1 MIGEHRSSPGS
12 GAMSV
17 EQIEREFGWLRMNED
32 GTLGLRAS
40 VLNLVTVTD
49 EESAREVTR
58 VVSKLAGRFPCRAIV
73 MISDPEEET
82 ANLDIRVSAFC
93 DARGGGGSQVC
104 AEQVT
109 VHAEGP
115 PARHLRSLAGPLL
128 LPDLPVFLWYPGA
141 FSADS
146 PEFSGMAD
154 LADRVIVNS
163 GAAPD
168 HGACLR
174 EISSLTQDPEMPA
187 VGDLQWV
194 GLSPWRS
201 LIAGLFDP
209 PNRREELERI
219 HRVEILHDP
228 RGEARALLIAG
239 WLASSL
245 GWRPESARKTDAGR
259 EFIFH
264 GSSGEVTVALDS
276 GSEDASLRR
285 VRLYGEDLT
294 FQVSRHRE
302 LSEAMSTVMRGDD
315 LLGERTVHLGFF
327 DQDVILG
334 EELRFRG
341 RDESYVKALRTVAEM
356 LDL

>member
-1 MIGEHRSSPGS
+1 
-12 GAMSV
+12 MSV
-17 EQIEREFGWLRMNED
+17 EQIEREFGRLRMNED

-40 VLNLVTVTD
+40 VLNLVTVTG
-49 EESAREVTR
+49 EESAGEVTR

-73 MISDPEEET
+73 MISDPDEET

-104 AEQVT
+104 AEQVE

-115 PARHLRSLAGPLL
+115 PARHLKSLAGPLL

-141 FSADS
+141 FSAGS
-146 PEFSGMAD
+146 PEFSDIAE
-154 LADRVIVNS
+154 LADRVVVNS
-163 GAAPD
+163 GAASD

-174 EISSLTQDPEMPA
+174 ELSDLTEDTAMPA

-201 LIAGLFDP
+201 LVAGLFDP
-209 PNRREELERI
+209 PDRREELDRI

-228 RGEARALLIAG
+228 RGEARALLLAG
-239 WLASSL
+239 WLGASL
-245 GWRPESARKTDAGR
+245 GWRPESVEVNGGSR
-259 EFIFH
+259 EFAFA
-264 GSSGEVTVALDS
+264 GPTGEVIVGLDP
-276 GSEDASLRR
+276 GSQDASLRR
-285 VRLYGEDLT
+285 VRLHGRDLT

-302 LSEAMSTVMRGDD
+302 LSEARSTVMSGDD
-315 LLGERTVHLGFF
+315 LIGERTVHLSFF

-334 EELRFRG
+334 EELRFRR
-341 RDESYVKALRTVAEM
+341 RDESYAAALRTVAEM
-356 LDL
+356 LAL

>member
-1 MIGEHRSSPGS
+1 MSEHRSSPGS

-17 EQIEREFGWLRMNED
+17 EQIEREFGRLRMNED

-40 VLNLVTVTD
+40 VLNLVTVTG
-49 EESAREVTR
+49 EESAGEVTR

-104 AEQVT
+104 AEQVE

-115 PARHLRSLAGPLL
+115 PARHLKSLAGPLL

-141 FSADS
+141 FSSGS
-146 PEFSGMAD
+146 PEFSDVAE
-154 LADRVIVNS
+154 LADRVVVNS
-163 GAAPD
+163 GAASD

-174 EISSLTQDPEMPA
+174 ELSDLTEDAAMPA
-187 VGDLQWV
+187 IGDLQWV

-201 LIAGLFDP
+201 LVAGLFDP
-209 PNRREELERI
+209 PDRREELDRI

-228 RGEARALLIAG
+228 RGEARALLLAG
-239 WLASSL
+239 WLGASL
-245 GWRPESARKTDAGR
+245 GWRPESVEEDGGSR
-259 EFIFH
+259 EFAFA
-264 GSSGEVTVALDS
+264 GPSGEVTVALDS
-276 GSEDASLRR
+276 RSEDASLRR
-285 VRLYGEDLT
+285 VRLHGQDLT

-302 LSEAMSTVMRGDD
+302 LSEARSTVMRGDD
-315 LLGERTVHLGFF
+315 LIGERTVHLGFF

-334 EELRFRG
+334 EELRFRR
-341 RDESYVKALRTVAEM
+341 RDESYAATLRTVAEM
-356 LDL
+356 LAL

>member
-1 MIGEHRSSPGS
+1 
-12 GAMSV
+12 MSV
-17 EQIEREFGWLRMNED
+17 EQIEREFGRLRMNED

-40 VLNLVTVTD
+40 VLNLVAVTD
-49 EESAREVTR
+49 EESAGEVTR

-73 MISDPEEET
+73 MVSDPEEQT

-104 AEQVT
+104 AEQVE

-115 PARHLRSLAGPLL
+115 PTRHLKSLAGPLL

-141 FSADS
+141 FSVDS

-154 LADRVIVNS
+154 LADRVVVNS
-163 GAAPD
+163 AAASD
-168 HGACLR
+168 HGAGLR
-174 EISSLTQDPEMPA
+174 ELSGLTRDPEMPA

-201 LIAGLFDP
+201 LVAGLFDP
-209 PNRREELERI
+209 PDRREELERI

-228 RGEARALLIAG
+228 RGEARALLLAG

-245 GWRPESARKTDAGR
+245 GWNPESVEENGGSR
-259 EFIFH
+259 EFTFA
-264 GSSGEVTVALDS
+264 GPSGEVIVALDS
-276 GSEDASLRR
+276 GSQDASLRR
-285 VRLYGEDLT
+285 VRLYGEELT

-341 RDESYVKALRTVAEM
+341 RDESYVGALRMVVEM